1 MHHTTVPKSTYYAV
15 FAWLA
20 VLLVLTVVASR
31 LDLGFWNVPLALAIA
46 IIKAVLIVLF
56 FMHVRYGSPLLRLF
70 AAGGFFWLLIL
81 LAFLV
86 ADVRARML
94 GW

>member
-1 MHHTTVPKSTYYAV
+1 MHHTVPKSTYFIV

-20 VLLVLTVVASR
+20 VLLVLTVAASR
-31 LDLGFWNVPLALAIA
+31 INLGVWNVPLALIIA
-46 IIKAVLIVLF
+46 TIKAVLIVLF
-56 FMHVRYGSPLLRLF
+56 FMHVRYGSPLVRLF
-70 AAGGFFWLLIL
+70 AAGGFFWLMIL

-86 ADVRARML
+86 ADVKARMM

>member
-1 MHHTTVPKSTYYAV
+1 MQHTVPKSTYYAV
-15 FAWLA
+15 FVWLA
-20 VLLVLTVVASR
+20 VLLVITVAASR
-31 LDLGFWNVPLALAIA
+31 IDLGFWNVPLALAIA

-86 ADVRARML
+86 ADVRARMM

>member
-1 MHHTTVPKSTYYAV
+1 MHHTVPKSTYFTV

-20 VLLVLTVVASR
+20 VLLVLTVAASK
-31 LDLGFWNVPLALAIA
+31 LNLGYWNVPLALAIA
-46 IIKAVLIVLF
+46 VIKAALIVLF

-70 AAGGFFWLLIL
+70 AAGGFFWLAIL
-81 LAFLV
+81 LAFVV
-86 ADVRARML
+86 ADVRARIM

>member
-1 MHHTTVPKSTYYAV
+1 MHHTVSKSTYYIV

-20 VLLVLTVVASR
+20 GLLVLTVAAAHF
-31 LDLGFWNVPLALAIA
+31 DLGRANVPIALAIA
-46 IIKAVLIVLF
+46 LVKAILIVLF

-70 AAGGFFWLLIL
+70 AAGGFVWLLIM
-81 LAFLV
+81 LAFIMI
-86 ADVRARML
+86 DVRARIV